1 VARFLIVVPPLVGH
15 VSPTIALGMELE
27 HRGHQVAW
35 AGHRSVVAP
44 LLAPGTRL
52 IALNDE
58 VTEDLVRQVQEGAQR
73 LRGAAALEFL
83 WRDVLLPLAAS
94 MVEPV
99 EAAVDAFDPD
109 VLVVDQQAFAGGIV
123 ARRRGLC
130 WVTSASTSAELVD
143 PLAALPRVADW
154 VRRGLVELQEGF
166 GIDPSEAAAKDLRFS
181 EHLTIAYTTAALVGT
196 PSLPPNAGPVLM
208 VGPSISRSAEV
219 DRRNR
224 ASDFPLHWLEE
235 GGPRILVTL
244 GTINA
249 DIGGRFF
256 ARVVEAVEGSGVRAV
271 LVAPPEIVGEVPEN
285 VLVRPSIPQLAVLD
299 HVDAVVCHAGHNTV
313 CESLAKGLPLVVA
326 PIRDD
331 QPVIA
336 QQVVT
341 CGAGIRV
348 RFGRVSTAEM
358 RSAIDGVLDDP
369 SYRSAARDIKGSF
382 ERAGG
387 VPAAAEQLE
396 SLAARWH
403 AGASR

>member
-1 VARFLIVVPPLVGH
+1 MARFLIVVPPLVGH
-15 VSPTIALGMELE
+15 ISPTIALGAELE
-27 HRGHQVAW
+27 NRGHQVAW

-44 LLAPGTRL
+44 LLPPGGRL
-52 IALNDE
+52 IALSDE
-58 VTEDLVRQVQEGAQR
+58 VTEELVRQVQGGAQR

-83 WRDVLLPLAAS
+83 WKDVLLPLAAS
-94 MVEPV
+94 MVEGV
-99 EAAVDAFDPD
+99 EAAVDEFGPD

-130 WVTSASTSAELVD
+130 WVTSATTSSELVD

-166 GIDPSEAAAKDLRFS
+166 GIDSSEAAAKDLRFS
-181 EHLTIAYTTAALVGT
+181 EHLIIAFATQALVGT

-208 VGPSISRSAEV
+208 VGPSISSSTEV
-219 DRRNR
+219 DHRNR
-224 ASDFPLHWLEE
+224 IGDFPIHWLEE

-249 DIGGRFF
+249 NLGGRFF
-256 ARVVEAVEGSGVRAV
+256 ARVVEAVERSSVRAV
-271 LVAPPEIVGEVPEN
+271 IVAPPAVVGGVPEHI
-285 VLVRPSIPQLAVLD
+285 LVRPSIPQFAVLD

-313 CESLAKGLPLVVA
+313 CESLAKGLPLIVA

-331 QPVIA
+331 QPIIA
-336 QQVVT
+336 QQVVS

-348 RFGRVSTAEM
+348 RFGRVGTAEM
-358 RSAIDGVLDDP
+358 RSAIDAVLEDP
-369 SYRSAARDIKGSF
+369 SYRLAAREIKGSF

-387 VPAAAEQLE
+387 ASVAAEQLE

-403 AGASR
+403 ARAAQ